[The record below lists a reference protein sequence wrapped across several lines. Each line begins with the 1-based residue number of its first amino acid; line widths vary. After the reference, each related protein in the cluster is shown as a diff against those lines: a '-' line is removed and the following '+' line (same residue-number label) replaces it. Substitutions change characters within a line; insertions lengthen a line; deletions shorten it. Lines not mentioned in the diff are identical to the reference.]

1 MKKLIILLIIP
12 ALLFVGCSG
21 KKSGS
26 GGEEIQDKTPGFH
39 AELGKTNFSYKIKY
53 FDENGRQASK
63 IEILSITSTD
73 NTKASYVSNPEPD
86 NGTAEFVFQPGYF
99 VYKNYNV
106 SAQVSYEDGLSEQ
119 KNMLLTAFD
128 ANIPVSDNLSGTL
141 SIRAGSSGE
150 TITKIPDITLIN
162 IENPGERPSFATE
175 GGDIALTFP
184 KEGLYSF
191 DVRFSYEGIK
201 YSHRY
206 DMLMGGENFIKN
218 SVKFFVNK
226 AEGQD
231 YILDIPITV
240 TYYGQETYPSNTN
253 IEWKIIWQTRDG
265 SEKIGNSGNGST
277 MYFNAKTAYNDM
289 GPGNYAVTAAL
300 SPTVNA
306 IAFEPQ
312 SYPIPAI
319 YLEQA
324 QASPDGE
331 VQIRFIGLH
340 PEFASEYEAKTVR
353 LVENGVRTDVPVAY
367 PDSSVIDAT
376 VQNPSPDNTYAIE
389 VGIKYNGIDY
399 LLASPFGF

>member
-1 MKKLIILLIIP
+1 MPIF
-12 ALLFVGCSG
+12 LFIGCSG

-26 GGEEIQDKTPGFH
+26 GEEEAQYKTPGFH
-39 AELGKTNFSYKIKY
+39 VEIGKTDFSYKIKY

-63 IEILSITSTD
+63 IEIISITSAD

-86 NGTAEFVFQPGYF
+86 NGTAEFMFQSGSF
-99 VYKNYNV
+99 VYENYNV
-106 SAQVSYEDGLSEQ
+106 SAQVSYKDGLSEQ
-119 KNMLLTAFD
+119 KTMLFTAFD

-141 SIRAGSSGE
+141 SFRSGNAGG
-150 TITKIPDITLIN
+150 TIIKIPDITLIN
-162 IENPGERPSFATE
+162 IENPGERPSFTPE
-175 GGDIALTFP
+175 DNGMSLTFP
-184 KEGLYSF
+184 KEGLYAF
-191 DVRFSYEGIK
+191 DVRFSYEGII

-231 YILDIPITV
+231 YMLDIPITV
-240 TYYGQETYPSNTN
+240 TYNGKETYPSNIN
-253 IEWKIIWQTRDG
+253 IEWKIKWQNPNG
-265 SEKIGNSGNGST
+265 SEKIGNSGTGST

-289 GPGNYAVTAAL
+289 SPGNYTAAAAL

-312 SYPIPAI
+312 SYLIPAI

-324 QASPDGE
+324 QTSPDGK
-331 VQIRFIGLH
+331 VQTQFIGLH

-353 LVENGVRTDVPVAY
+353 LVENGVKTDVAVAY
-367 PDSSVIDAT
+367 PDSAVIEAT
-376 VQNPSPDNTYAIE
+376 VQNPSPNNTYAIE

-399 LLASPFGF
+399 MLTSQFHF